1 MAAAAAARR
10 APPRGAASGAG
21 PMRRGAHSRASGA
34 RPSAWRGSSARAS
47 LLDGLEP
54 REVGLALGPC
64 KDPPL
69 VVPPVLALHRGSRR
83 ASDVMDPES
92 ALERRAAD
100 RRHVEDRAVRLAVR
114 LGVQHEP
121 RREEG
126 GRGGGRLPATRRRL
140 LAAPHHAASSR
151 RERATRTLACSKV
164 VIDLADPADDV
175 LMYNFDTHRV
185 GRPQGHSGGPR
196 HCMAE
201 TFGFWCHE
209 KKNSA
214 LRKKRG

>member
-1 MAAAAAARR
+1 
-10 APPRGAASGAG
+10 
-21 PMRRGAHSRASGA
+21 MRRGAHSRASGA

-151 RERATRTLACSKV
+151 RASEPREPLLAQRWSSTSPTPPTMFLCIISIRTGSAGLRGTLVAHGTAWPRLLDFGAT
-164 VIDLADPADDV
+164 
-175 LMYNFDTHRV
+175 
-185 GRPQGHSGGPR
+185 
-196 HCMAE
+196 
-201 TFGFWCHE
+201 
-209 KKNSA
+209 KKKI
-214 LRKKRG
+214 LR